1 MTRTPPSRVGA
12 RSHAKLKKWSDKVAR
27 KNDAIDLQSGFFRK
41 HSAHDVAVSVKR
53 TLATAKGEVRSLL
66 QKKRKPTRP

>member
-1 MTRTPPSRVGA
+1 MSSTHHSRVGA

-27 KNDAIDLQSGFFRK
+27 KNDAIVLEDGFFKK

-53 TLATAKGEVRSLL
+53 TIATAKVEVRSLL
-66 QKKRKPTRP
+66 SKKR

>member
-1 MTRTPPSRVGA
+1 MKGTHPSRVGA

-27 KNDAIDLQSGFFRK
+27 KSDAIDLKDGFFKK

-53 TLATAKGEVRSLL
+53 TLKMAKGDVRGLFK
-66 QKKRKPTRP
+66 KKR

>member
-1 MTRTPPSRVGA
+1 MKGTHHSRVGA

-27 KNDAIDLQSGFFRK
+27 KNDAIDLESGFFKK

-53 TLATAKGEVRSLL
+53 TLATAKGEVRSLFR
-66 QKKRKPTRP
+66 KK